1 MGLLDKVKASAEQ
14 AASSAQKQAQIV
26 ATKRELSQA
35 YGDLGKTAFGLVDR
49 GELGHGDLRFQLAEV
64 GAETVVQAL
73 AERQVPVGVR
83 TAQVELIGPAERGGV
98 AARGGQPQ
106 EDAGAFG

>member
-35 YGDLGKTAFGLVDR
+35 YGDLGKTVFGLVDR
-49 GELGHGDLRFQLAEV
+49 GELSHADLATRRRSHPRAS
-64 GAETVVQAL
+64 GAS
-73 AERQVPVGVR
+73 ERR
-83 TAQVELIGPAERGGV
+83 R
-98 AARGGQPQ
+98 RKRRR
-106 EDAGAFG
+106 

>member
-26 ATKRELSQA
+26 ATKRELGQA

-49 GELGHGDLRFQLAEV
+49 GELGHGDLSAGVDHIRELQARLSGD
-64 GAETVVQAL
+64 GAST
-73 AERQVPVGVR
+73 
-83 TAQVELIGPAERGGV
+83 
-98 AARGGQPQ
+98 
-106 EDAGAFG
+106 AGADVDSGADIVE